1 MTERRQRWQWIEEDG
16 EDMLWN
22 CPSCGRDINS
32 DYVGETCPACDAPV
46 EDDD

>member
-22 CPSCGRDINS
+22 CPSCGRDINA
-32 DYVGETCPACDAPV
+32 DHVGEKCPACDAPV